1 MFLLSILSK
10 SVVASQS
17 NYCDSSALK
26 GNWAAQQS
34 CITREIR
41 NELERCS
48 NEVEISHIKVIGT
61 EPVLY
66 FQSNSTNLDCLDSK
80 VFKGLASRPL
90 SSFEGLSNIQSFQNK
105 DSKFEYVISKQTL
118 HMLYTPSDFGVSVH
132 LTTPSSI
139 LFSSHYATHSRNYV
153 INLENN
159 NLYEFPNGDVSFNG
173 ENFVVSG
180 IKTYGADVNADD
192 YPGAIWYTAVISETG
207 EIVDLLDA
215 DGPTS
220 ICLNISQIP
229 NELRLIVRAKQR
241 DKLCVKR

>member
-1 MFLLSILSK
+1 MLSILSK
-10 SVVASQS
+10 SVVASES
-17 NYCDSSALK
+17 NDCDSSALK
-26 GNWAAQQS
+26 GNWTALQS

-66 FQSNSTNLDCLDSK
+66 FQSNSTDLNCLDSK

-90 SSFEGLSNIQSFQNK
+90 SSFEGLSSIQSFQNK
-105 DSKFEYVISKQTL
+105 DSKFEYVINNQTL
-118 HMLYTPSDFGVSVH
+118 HMLYTPSDFGVSVR

-159 NLYEFPNGDVSFNG
+159 NLYEFPTGDVSFIG

-192 YPGAIWYTAVISETG
+192 YPGAIWYTAVVSETG
-207 EIVDLLDA
+207 EIVDLLDVE
-215 DGPTS
+215 GPNS
-220 ICLNISQIP
+220 ICLKTSQIP
-229 NELRLIVRAKQR
+229 TKLRSILKSI
-241 DKLCVKR
+241 DKETICVKR